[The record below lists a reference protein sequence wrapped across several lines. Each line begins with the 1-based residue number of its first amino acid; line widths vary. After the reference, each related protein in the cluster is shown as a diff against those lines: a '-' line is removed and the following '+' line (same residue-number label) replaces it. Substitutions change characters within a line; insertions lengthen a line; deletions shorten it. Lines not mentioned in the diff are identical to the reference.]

1 MKVISDRE
9 EMIFRRDF
17 ENRVS
22 YSVGLTKKKEDGT
35 FENGYIPVR
44 FRKDTELKNQ
54 TKIKIEEAW
63 IDFFKVEKK
72 TIPYIFINKFSL
84 PNDFEAIKQ
93 VQDRMLPPKEKTY
106 MEGKDY
112 VVTWGL
118 GHLVTLA
125 DPERD
130 MSLLQHCAT
139 LWDNLRPFRERRARA
154 MRFVYGDQWGD
165 YVTDPDTLTPI
176 TEGELI
182 KKNGKVPYG
191 RIL

>member
-93 VQDRMLPPKEKTY
+93 VQDKNFLPKEKTY
-106 MEGKDY
+106 LEQQQMEY
-112 VVTWGL
+112 
-118 GHLVTLA
+118 
-125 DPERD
+125 
-130 MSLLQHCAT
+130 
-139 LWDNLRPFRERRARA
+139 RE
-154 MRFVYGDQWGD
+154 D
-165 YVTDPDTLTPI
+165 
-176 TEGELI
+176 EGEY
-182 KKNGKVPYG
+182 PFY
-191 RIL
+191 

>member
-106 MEGKDY
+106 MEQKQ
-112 VVTWGL
+112 
-118 GHLVTLA
+118 
-125 DPERD
+125 
-130 MSLLQHCAT
+130 M
-139 LWDNLRPFRERRARA
+139 NFRE
-154 MRFVYGDQWGD
+154 D
-165 YVTDPDTLTPI
+165 
-176 TEGELI
+176 EGQY
-182 KKNGKVPYG
+182 PFY
-191 RIL
+191 

>member
-1 MKVISDRE
+1 MRVISDRE
-9 EMIFRRDF
+9 EIIFRRDF

-93 VQDRMLPPKEKTY
+93 VQDKMLPPKEKTY
-106 MEGKDY
+106 LEQQQMEY
-112 VVTWGL
+112 
-118 GHLVTLA
+118 
-125 DPERD
+125 
-130 MSLLQHCAT
+130 
-139 LWDNLRPFRERRARA
+139 RE
-154 MRFVYGDQWGD
+154 D
-165 YVTDPDTLTPI
+165 
-176 TEGELI
+176 EGEY
-182 KKNGKVPYG
+182 PFY
-191 RIL
+191 

>member
-1 MKVISDRE
+1 MKIISDRE

-93 VQDRMLPPKEKTY
+93 VQDKNFPPREKTY
-106 MEGKDY
+106 LEQQQMEY
-112 VVTWGL
+112 
-118 GHLVTLA
+118 
-125 DPERD
+125 
-130 MSLLQHCAT
+130 
-139 LWDNLRPFRERRARA
+139 RE
-154 MRFVYGDQWGD
+154 DEGD
-165 YVTDPDTLTPI
+165 YPF
-176 TEGELI
+176 
-182 KKNGKVPYG
+182 Y
-191 RIL
+191 

>member
-9 EMIFRRDF
+9 EIIFRRDF

-93 VQDRMLPPKEKTY
+93 VQDKNFPPREKTY
-106 MEGKDY
+106 LEQQQMEY
-112 VVTWGL
+112 
-118 GHLVTLA
+118 
-125 DPERD
+125 
-130 MSLLQHCAT
+130 
-139 LWDNLRPFRERRARA
+139 RE
-154 MRFVYGDQWGD
+154 D
-165 YVTDPDTLTPI
+165 
-176 TEGELI
+176 EGEY
-182 KKNGKVPYG
+182 PFY
-191 RIL
+191 

>member
-9 EMIFRRDF
+9 EIIFRRDF

-93 VQDRMLPPKEKTY
+93 VQDRMMPPKEKTY
-106 MEGKDY
+106 MEQQQMEY
-112 VVTWGL
+112 
-118 GHLVTLA
+118 
-125 DPERD
+125 
-130 MSLLQHCAT
+130 
-139 LWDNLRPFRERRARA
+139 RE
-154 MRFVYGDQWGD
+154 D
-165 YVTDPDTLTPI
+165 
-176 TEGELI
+176 EGEY
-182 KKNGKVPYG
+182 PFY
-191 RIL
+191 

>member
-9 EMIFRRDF
+9 EIIFRRDF

-22 YSVGLTKKKEDGT
+22 YSVGLSKKKEDGT

-93 VQDRMLPPKEKTY
+93 VQDKNFPPREKTY
-106 MEGKDY
+106 LEQQQMEY
-112 VVTWGL
+112 
-118 GHLVTLA
+118 
-125 DPERD
+125 
-130 MSLLQHCAT
+130 
-139 LWDNLRPFRERRARA
+139 RE
-154 MRFVYGDQWGD
+154 D
-165 YVTDPDTLTPI
+165 
-176 TEGELI
+176 EGEY
-182 KKNGKVPYG
+182 PFY
-191 RIL
+191 

>member
-93 VQDRMLPPKEKTY
+93 VQDNPPREKTY
-106 MEGKDY
+106 LEQQQMEY
-112 VVTWGL
+112 
-118 GHLVTLA
+118 
-125 DPERD
+125 
-130 MSLLQHCAT
+130 
-139 LWDNLRPFRERRARA
+139 RE
-154 MRFVYGDQWGD
+154 D
-165 YVTDPDTLTPI
+165 
-176 TEGELI
+176 EGEY
-182 KKNGKVPYG
+182 PFY
-191 RIL
+191 

>member
-106 MEGKDY
+106 MEQNQ
-112 VVTWGL
+112 
-118 GHLVTLA
+118 
-125 DPERD
+125 
-130 MSLLQHCAT
+130 M
-139 LWDNLRPFRERRARA
+139 NFRE
-154 MRFVYGDQWGD
+154 D
-165 YVTDPDTLTPI
+165 
-176 TEGELI
+176 EGEY
-182 KKNGKVPYG
+182 PFY
-191 RIL
+191 

>member
-1 MKVISDRE
+1 MRVISDRE
-9 EMIFRRDF
+9 EIIFRRDF

-93 VQDRMLPPKEKTY
+93 VQDKNFLPREKTY
-106 MEGKDY
+106 LEQQQMEY
-112 VVTWGL
+112 
-118 GHLVTLA
+118 
-125 DPERD
+125 
-130 MSLLQHCAT
+130 
-139 LWDNLRPFRERRARA
+139 RE
-154 MRFVYGDQWGD
+154 D
-165 YVTDPDTLTPI
+165 
-176 TEGELI
+176 EGEY
-182 KKNGKVPYG
+182 PFY
-191 RIL
+191 

>member
-1 MKVISDRE
+1 MRVISDRE
-9 EMIFRRDF
+9 EIIFRRDF

-93 VQDRMLPPKEKTY
+93 VQDKNFPPKEKTY
-106 MEGKDY
+106 LEQQQMEY
-112 VVTWGL
+112 
-118 GHLVTLA
+118 
-125 DPERD
+125 
-130 MSLLQHCAT
+130 
-139 LWDNLRPFRERRARA
+139 RE
-154 MRFVYGDQWGD
+154 D
-165 YVTDPDTLTPI
+165 
-176 TEGELI
+176 EGEY
-182 KKNGKVPYG
+182 PFY
-191 RIL
+191 

>member
-1 MKVISDRE
+1 MRVISDRE
-9 EMIFRRDF
+9 EIIFRRDF

-93 VQDRMLPPKEKTY
+93 VQDKNFPPKEKTY
-106 MEGKDY
+106 LEQQQMEY
-112 VVTWGL
+112 
-118 GHLVTLA
+118 
-125 DPERD
+125 RD
-130 MSLLQHCAT
+130 
-139 LWDNLRPFRERRARA
+139 D
-154 MRFVYGDQWGD
+154 
-165 YVTDPDTLTPI
+165 
-176 TEGELI
+176 EGEY
-182 KKNGKVPYG
+182 PFY
-191 RIL
+191 

>member
-9 EMIFRRDF
+9 EIIFRRDF

-63 IDFFKVEKK
+63 IDFFKIEKK

-93 VQDRMLPPKEKTY
+93 VQDKNFPPREKTY
-106 MEGKDY
+106 LEQQSMDN
-112 VVTWGL
+112 
-118 GHLVTLA
+118 
-125 DPERD
+125 D
-130 MSLLQHCAT
+130 MGEY
-139 LWDNLRPFRERRARA
+139 PF
-154 MRFVYGDQWGD
+154 Y
-165 YVTDPDTLTPI
+165 
-176 TEGELI
+176 
-182 KKNGKVPYG
+182 
-191 RIL
+191 

>member
-9 EMIFRRDF
+9 EMIFRKEF
-17 ENRVS
+17 EDKVS
-22 YSVGLTKKKEDGT
+22 YSMGLSRKKEDGT

-93 VQDRMLPPKEKTY
+93 VQDKNFPPREKTY
-106 MEGKDY
+106 LEQQQMEY
-112 VVTWGL
+112 
-118 GHLVTLA
+118 
-125 DPERD
+125 
-130 MSLLQHCAT
+130 
-139 LWDNLRPFRERRARA
+139 RE
-154 MRFVYGDQWGD
+154 D
-165 YVTDPDTLTPI
+165 
-176 TEGELI
+176 EGEY
-182 KKNGKVPYG
+182 PFY
-191 RIL
+191 